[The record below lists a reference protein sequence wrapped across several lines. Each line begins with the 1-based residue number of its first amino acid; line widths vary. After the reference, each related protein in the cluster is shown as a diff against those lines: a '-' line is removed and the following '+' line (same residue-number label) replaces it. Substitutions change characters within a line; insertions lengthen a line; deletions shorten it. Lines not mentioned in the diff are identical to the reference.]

1 LVDERVGLTHMT
13 VVEDHFIEEIRHPL
27 PLLHCD
33 VAIDFSRL
41 QHKSMGKVE
50 LGLAAQRYQRSS
62 GRAVLRLSTQGVET
76 LREEGAAK
84 IRLPV
89 VPRGHPAEAIAINT
103 AGGLTGGDEFAY
115 EFIARA
121 GASLIATTQA
131 AEKVYR
137 AKDGM
142 AQVDVRLR
150 AEAKSRL
157 FWLPQ
162 ETILFEASRL
172 RRHIEAEIAAD
183 AELLLVEPLVLGRTE
198 MGERDISAAFS
209 DRWRIKREGKLV
221 FAEDFRLDGAL
232 PRGAAALGKSGALA
246 TLLLVAP
253 NAERRLEEIRQCLG
267 DGAGVSAWDGKLVA
281 RILAKDGFTL
291 RKRLIPALKR
301 LVPEGALPRIWS
313 L

>member
-1 LVDERVGLTHMT
+1 
-13 VVEDHFIEEIRHPL
+13 
-27 PLLHCD
+27 
-33 VAIDFSRL
+33 
-41 QHKSMGKVE
+41 MGKVE
-50 LGLAAQRYQRSS
+50 LGLAAPRYQRSS
-62 GRAVLRLSTQGVET
+62 GRAVLRLSAHGVET

-89 VPRGHPAEAIAINT
+89 VPRGRPAEAIAINT

-232 PRGAAALGKSGALA
+232 PRGAAALGEARALA

>member
-1 LVDERVGLTHMT
+1 M
-13 VVEDHFIEEIRHPL
+13 
-27 PLLHCD
+27 LHCD

-50 LGLAAQRYQRSS
+50 LALAAPRYQRSS
-62 GRAVLRLSTQGVET
+62 GRAVLKVSAQGIET

-115 EFIARA
+115 ELICGM

-137 AKDGM
+137 ANEGA
-142 AQVDVRLR
+142 AQVTVRLQ

-162 ETILFEASRL
+162 ETILFEASAL

-198 MGERDISAAFS
+198 MGERDISASFS
-209 DRWRIKREGKLV
+209 DRWRIRRDGKLV

-232 PRGAAALGKSGALA
+232 PRGAAALGEASALA

-253 NAERRLEEIRQCLG
+253 DAERLLAEIRQCLG
-267 DGAGVSAWDGKLVA
+267 DDAGVSAWDGKLVA
-281 RILAKDGFTL
+281 RTTAQDGFTL
-291 RKRLIPALKR
+291 RKRLIPALTR
-301 LVPEGALPRIWS
+301 LVPEGSLPRIWS